1 MFSLKVLFI
10 FLINVVS
17 YSFASSELK
26 ICGPVNMQLN
36 SSTIKFDSL
45 NEMRLFLRN
54 ASQLDR
60 INIEIPFTL
69 TPEFCDSIVDAGIYL
84 GRVYDSDIT
93 SINDKYI
100 GSTGS
105 KVSKSFQATILERVY
120 GIPKDNLNCN
130 GINLLKMEINRLIP
144 GRIGPIEQCFVFTK
158 LDEATSKA
166 ELSKFLKVDSFKH
179 FAFIFLA
186 LAPLFLTIFIGDT
199 RGIIFRKFGS
209 FLVLSGIFSLSLSGY
224 FHTFIANN
232 EVMFKINASIV
243 SLFLFSLFDL
253 VITRWKFSFEKIN
266 KLLLFLSLSIINFSP
281 TIAFSNRIYSLTLV
295 FYNVLLLSVLVYLIR
310 RVFLNDKSI
319 TQKIQWF
326 AFLILTVG
334 ISFDIGRFF
343 QLHSLPNMS
352 PWFVVAGTIVIG
364 STFMF
369 DVKDMFEKAHELERN
384 KKNIEIGKLS
394 SQVAH
399 DIRSPLAALN
409 MITRS
414 LQDIPEDKRLMIRN
428 SIQRINDIANDLLN
442 RGKKS
447 ANAAKDNSNHQL
459 TDSPVIETKKTTEV
473 ILLPAL
479 IDSLVSEKRIQYRD
493 QIQVQIQSDLK
504 NSFGDF
510 VLADGKELMRVL
522 SNLINNSVEAFDN
535 KGGEVTVSIEKNA
548 QPAFGQSSNMPSS
561 QSEAEA
567 CKSMLL
573 ITVKDNGKGI
583 PANVLEKLGDI
594 GVSFGKEGSQSGS
607 GIGIYHAKKTIEEF
621 GGKFKIIS
629 QVGVGT
635 EVQIYLPKTKSPVWF
650 LESLKIPNNSLVI
663 SLDDDISIHQIWKGR
678 LSSLNASAHQVQLQS
693 FTSAEE
699 FKKFVLFK
707 TNFNSDAKNTTQTS
721 LNTEDVVVV
730 NQFYLIDYEL
740 LGQNTNGLKIIEEL
754 GLQNNVTLVTSRYE
768 EPQIQQ
774 KCEQLGIKLLPKQ
787 LAGFV
792 PMELEEIVSTT
803 ALAKYDW
810 ILIDDDPLVHMTWQF
825 ISKERQKTFLGFKSY
840 KEFSESKQ
848 NIDPTSNFYIDS
860 NLGDG
865 IKGEVIAKKMHSEGY
880 QNLFIATGY
889 DPDQFKNLDYIT
901 DVIGKEPPMS

>member
-1 MFSLKVLFI
+1 MDIKSLILKFLTTFSILSGSILAFSVYAISKNAQRNQNQIANQYLKSTYEIYKNDLVGLVIIQDFSALNSLIKEIEKKRDVVISIKTNNYSVNTESILRGDPLIIPISSGVENLGNVYLAIKGVSSFWSTNFEIIWI
-10 FLINVVS
+10 FLIQLIIFGIGYYVLFKQIQSRLAYPILSLTKAKDSGYLESFQVS
-17 YSFASSELK
+17 NNAVIEIKNLASSLKNLYYELNK
-26 ICGPVNMQLN
+26 QA
-36 SSTIKFDSL
+36 K
-45 NEMRLFLRN
+45 EH
-54 ASQLDR
+54 
-60 INIEIPFTL
+60 
-69 TPEFCDSIVDAGIYL
+69 
-84 GRVYDSDIT
+84 IT
-93 SINDKYI
+93 
-100 GSTGS
+100 
-105 KVSKSFQATILERVY
+105 
-120 GIPKDNLNCN
+120 
-130 GINLLKMEINRLIP
+130 
-144 GRIGPIEQCFVFTK
+144 
-158 LDEATSKA
+158 A
-166 ELSKFLKVDSFKH
+166 ELTK
-179 FAFIFLA
+179 
-186 LAPLFLTIFIGDT
+186 
-199 RGIIFRKFGS
+199 
-209 FLVLSGIFSLSLSGY
+209 
-224 FHTFIANN
+224 
-232 EVMFKINASIV
+232 
-243 SLFLFSLFDL
+243 
-253 VITRWKFSFEKIN
+253 
-266 KLLLFLSLSIINFSP
+266 
-281 TIAFSNRIYSLTLV
+281 
-295 FYNVLLLSVLVYLIR
+295 
-310 RVFLNDKSI
+310 
-319 TQKIQWF
+319 
-326 AFLILTVG
+326 
-334 ISFDIGRFF
+334 
-343 QLHSLPNMS
+343 
-352 PWFVVAGTIVIG
+352 
-364 STFMF
+364 
-369 DVKDMFEKAHELERN
+369 
-384 KKNIEIGKLS
+384 
-394 SQVAH
+394 QVAH

-409 MITRS
+409 MITQS
-414 LQDIPEDKRLMIRN
+414 LQDVPEEKRLMIRN
-428 SIQRINDIANDLLN
+428 SIQRINDISNDLLN
-442 RGKKS
+442 RGKRAS
-447 ANAAKDNSNHQL
+447 S
-459 TDSPVIETKKTTEV
+459 VIEDNYVDNEKKISNLRKTTEV

-535 KGGEVTVSIEKNA
+535 KGGEVTVSIEKNT
-548 QPAFGQSSNMPSS
+548 QPASDQSSNRPSS

-567 CKSMLL
+567 CKSMIL
-573 ITVKDNGKGI
+573 ITIKDNGKGI
-583 PANVLEKLGDI
+583 PVNVLEKLGDV

-650 LESLKIPNNSLVI
+650 LESLTIPNHSLVI

-678 LSSLNASAHQVQLQS
+678 LASLNASAHQVQLQS

-707 TNFNSDAKNTTQTS
+707 TNFSSDAKNTTQS
-721 LNTEDVVVV
+721 NLNTRDVASA

-792 PMELEEIVSTT
+792 PMELEEIMSTT
-803 ALAKYDW
+803 DQQKFNISVNSEPQAIGALAKYDW

-840 KEFSESKQ
+840 KEFSDSKD

-865 IKGEVIAKKMHSEGY
+865 IKGEVIAKQMHSEGY

-889 DPDQFKNLDYIT
+889 DPDHFKNLDYIT